1 MLTDEDLD
9 DLNLY
14 AQDISDETSDALPA
28 MLELWNMESYISEKL
43 SKALQEELENILDF
57 YQDEYIIV
65 EKEFVTTRKEV
76 VPRDG
81 Q

>member
-9 DLNLY
+9 ELNLY
-14 AQDISDETSDALPA
+14 AQSISDETSDALPA

-57 YQDEYIIV
+57 YRDEYIIV

-76 VPRDG
+76 VPRDA
-81 Q
+81 